1 MSKKTKSKRF
11 ISIRLRLFLQV
22 GAIVLIAV
30 MLILALNKWY
40 LSSIYILNQ
49 KRTMQ
54 YLAEEIDTYDVSA
67 ADYSSKIA
75 LLEKRQRSY
84 HRRIYVGRHSPL
96 LRCRAY
102 RYNRR

>member
-30 MLILALNKWY
+30 TLILALNKWY

-75 LLEKRQRSY
+75 
-84 HRRIYVGRHSPL
+84 
-96 LRCRAY
+96 
-102 RYNRR
+102 

>member
-1 MSKKTKSKRF
+1 MSKETKSKRF

-54 YLAEEIDTYDVSA
+54 YLRRKSTPTTFPPPIT
-67 ADYSSKIA
+67 A
-75 LLEKRQRSY
+75 LKSHY
-84 HRRIYVGRHSPL
+84 
-96 LRCRAY
+96 
-102 RYNRR
+102 